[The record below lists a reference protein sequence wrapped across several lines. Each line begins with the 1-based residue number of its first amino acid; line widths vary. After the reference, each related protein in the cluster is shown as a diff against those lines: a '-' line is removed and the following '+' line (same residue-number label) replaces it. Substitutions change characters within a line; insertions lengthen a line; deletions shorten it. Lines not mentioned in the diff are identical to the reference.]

1 METFSNYWQL
11 AKITSSG
18 RYSCKSF
25 PHIQTWFEQYFLS
38 ELEDTSER
46 HVQDTLVRR
55 WQAGGTDAA
64 MAELSLRCFI
74 SHYIYNTCRHLAQQ
88 FGQHYRFRT
97 TDLLPYVL
105 DDNGRL
111 KNSYRPFTLEILERY
126 SISKAKLSTWTTH
139 LTKNH
144 RGLNEFLLEQG
155 LYRIS
160 NWAIL
165 NDTTCSQLDRIFEN
179 FYQFPETERKA
190 AQTLLQRYHQVYR
203 RDRNLKLQTRR
214 QGSRCQSP
222 TYEQLQKIAVNQA
235 PEQILVQL
243 EDLANKLRQYR
254 IYRRSGHVQTLGNVI
269 FLDELDNF
277 SVERY
282 MSVDSSNQTDDAD
295 EQQAFFQQ
303 YQANLERCL
312 RQAIQQALQQRVEY
326 LQKRDNQ
333 YKAQAYIEAVRLF
346 HQEGLSMGAIATRL
360 TQQFSPQLSFN
371 NQVQITRLLKLKELR
386 SEIRQLTLDNI
397 KNCVYEAAG
406 HHTSEQ
412 RLAELAPAI
421 ETILTQTI
429 DQIIGEAAA
438 EAQSPHR
445 QQPES
450 RLAIT
455 LCQVVEH
462 LAVA

>member
-1 METFSNYWQL
+1 MESFSHYWQL

-18 RYSCKSF
+18 RYYCQTF
-25 PHIQTWFEQYFLS
+25 PHVQTWFEHCFLNTLNDVS
-38 ELEDTSER
+38 DR
-46 HVQDTLVRR
+46 DVQDALVKH
-55 WQAGGTDAA
+55 WQAGGPDVGIAQ
-64 MAELSLRCFI
+64 LSLRCFI
-74 SHYIYNTCRHLAQQ
+74 SHHIYNTCRHLAQQ
-88 FGQHYRFRT
+88 FGQHYGFRT
-97 TDLLPYVL
+97 TDILPYVL

-111 KNSYRPFTLEILERY
+111 RNSYRPFSLEILERY

-144 RGLNEFLLEQG
+144 RGLNDFLLEQG

-165 NDTTCSQLDRIFEN
+165 NDTTCSQLDRIFKN
-179 FYQFPETERKA
+179 FYQFPHAERQT

-203 RDRNLKLQTRR
+203 HDRYLKLQARR
-214 QGSRCQSP
+214 QGTRCQSP
-222 TYEQLQKIAVNQA
+222 TYEQLQKIAINQT
-235 PEQILVQL
+235 PEQVLAKL
-243 EDLANKLRQYR
+243 EDLATKLRQYR
-254 IYRRSGHVQTLGNVI
+254 IYKRSGNIQTLGNVI
-269 FLDELDNF
+269 YLDELDNF

-282 MSVDSSNQTDDAD
+282 MSVEPTAQNDEAD

-303 YQANLERCL
+303 YQSNLEQCL

-326 LQKRDNQ
+326 LRQRSSEF
-333 YKAQAYIEAVRLF
+333 KAQAYLEAVRLF
-346 HQEGLSMGAIATRL
+346 HQKGLSMGAIATRL
-360 TQQFSPQLSFN
+360 TQQFSPHLNFN

-386 SEIRQLTLDNI
+386 AQIRQLTLDNI
-397 KNCVYEAAG
+397 KNFVYEAAG
-406 HHTSEQ
+406 HHTSAQ
-412 RLAELAPAI
+412 RLTELAPAI
-421 ETILTQTI
+421 ENILTQTI

-438 EAQSPHR
+438 EAQSPNR

-455 LCQVVEH
+455 LCEVVEH